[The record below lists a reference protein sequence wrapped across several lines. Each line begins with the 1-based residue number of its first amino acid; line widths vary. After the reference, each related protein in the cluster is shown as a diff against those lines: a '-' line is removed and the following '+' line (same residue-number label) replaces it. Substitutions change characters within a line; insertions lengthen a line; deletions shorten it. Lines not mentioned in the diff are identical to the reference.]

1 MSTVHSFNL
10 GIYPRKI
17 WVMIS
22 PSIEEVNKLFSTIG
36 NKDVLISEN
45 AIASTLHLQRKSNNH
60 VGELII
66 LYNLEEV
73 TVGVMAHEATH
84 AAINICNDLGINISV
99 ENQEPIAYLTQYIT
113 DFINKVVQKEN
124 DRQRSTSKGSNK

>member
-1 MSTVHSFNL
+1 MF
-10 GIYPRKI
+10 
-17 WVMIS
+17 S

-45 AIASTLHLQRKSNNH
+45 AIASTLHLQRKGNNH
-60 VGELII
+60 IGELII

-73 TVGVMAHEATH
+73 TAGVIAHEATH

-99 ENQEPIAYLTQYIT
+99 EDQEPIAYLIQYIT

-124 DRQRSTSKGSNK
+124 DRQGSTSKRSNK